1 MEEGRY
7 WIALFNEDG
16 ERAGIE
22 RELARCDRL
31 DLAHLKYKQW
41 AATFPK
47 RLVMLCDRAT
57 ILARSDRQEQAVEV
71 A

>member
-1 MEEGRY
+1 MEEGRH

-16 ERAGIE
+16 EGAGIE

-31 DLAHLKYKQW
+31 DVVRLKYEQW
-41 AATFPK
+41 AAMFPK

-57 ILARSDRQEQAVEV
+57 ILARSDRAERAVE
-71 A
+71 AA